1 MGWLNR
7 LFGAAPA
14 EASGAVAPAAGGPV
28 AAGIAPGD
36 VQAFDLAMFGDF
48 GDPSLVSFLRG
59 GNGTASGVSV
69 SVETAMRN
77 TAVFRSVTLLAS
89 SIAMLPLHLY
99 HQGDERRKAVDHPLF
114 NVLYRRPNRWQ
125 TAFEFRSLMQSWALL
140 HGDAVALKVMRG
152 RDIAGLAP
160 IAPSRMTIVQEDDL
174 SIRYEY
180 QPPSG
185 GKRVFRASEIFHL
198 RGYSL
203 DGISGR
209 SLVRQAAEAIGLALQ
224 AERAAAR
231 LFAKGMMVGGA
242 LSMPENKKLSP
253 EAYDRLMAS
262 VADREGA
269 DNAHRWMLLEEGLK
283 AEAFQATA
291 QNSQHI
297 EQRKLQIEEIAR
309 VFGVPR
315 PLLMVDDT
323 SWGTGID
330 VLGQLFVRYGLN
342 PWFTAWEQAIAR
354 DLLTDREQDQLYA
367 RFNAGALL
375 RGSMKDQAEFFA
387 RALGAGGHHPWMHP
401 DEVRDLSELG
411 ARDDLPEPM
420 GAARA
425 ATTTQETTP

>member
-1 MGWLNR
+1 MRWLDR
-7 LFGAAPA
+7 LFGAVAAALPA
-14 EASGAVAPAAGGPV
+14 AASSRGANVAPGG
-28 AAGIAPGD
+28 
-36 VQAFDLAMFGDF
+36 VQAFDLAMFSDF
-48 GDPSLVSFLRG
+48 GDPAMVSFLRG
-59 GNGTASGVSV
+59 GNATASGVTV
-69 SVETAMRN
+69 SVEQAMRN

-89 SIAMLPLHLY
+89 SVAMLPLHLY
-99 HQGDERRKAVDHPLF
+99 RTGALRQKASDHPLF
-114 NVLYRRPNRWQ
+114 SVLYRRPNRWQ

-140 HGDAVALKVMRG
+140 YGDAVALKVMRG
-152 RDIAGLAP
+152 REIAGLAP
-160 IAPSRMTIVQEDDL
+160 IAPSRLNIVQNDDL

-185 GKRVFRASEIFHL
+185 ERRVFNATEVFHI

-203 DGISGR
+203 DGIRGR

-242 LSMPENKKLSP
+242 LSLPENKKLSA
-253 EAYDRLMAS
+253 EAYDRLQASMAE
-262 VADREGA
+262 REGA
-269 DNAHRWMLLEEGLK
+269 DNAHRWMILEEGMK
-283 AEAFQATA
+283 AEAFT
-291 QNSQHI
+291 NTGRDSQHV

-354 DLLTDREQDQLYA
+354 DLLTEREQDQLYA

-375 RGSMKDQAEFFA
+375 RGSMKDQADFFA
-387 RALGAGGHHPWMHP
+387 KALGAGGHHPWMHP

-411 ARDDLPEPM
+411 ARDDLPTAM
-420 GAARA
+420 GSTKQE
-425 ATTTQETTP
+425 ATP